1 MRLRA
6 VAKLKEAGE
15 NPYPHKFFVQL
26 ALEEFIERYSHIEDG
41 DILEE
46 EVTVAG
52 TEQVFSSCNCMLLG
66 LHYTYA
72 GKNSDH
78 VQPYGRRK
86 HFGLRTVMQNVF
98 LKIKM
103 VLTVIQVK

>member
-1 MRLRA
+1 M
-6 VAKLKEAGE
+6 AKLKEAGE

-52 TEQVFSSCNCMLLG
+52 TEQVF
-66 LHYTYA
+66 
-72 GKNSDH
+72 
-78 VQPYGRRK
+78 
-86 HFGLRTVMQNVF
+86 
-98 LKIKM
+98 
-103 VLTVIQVK
+103 